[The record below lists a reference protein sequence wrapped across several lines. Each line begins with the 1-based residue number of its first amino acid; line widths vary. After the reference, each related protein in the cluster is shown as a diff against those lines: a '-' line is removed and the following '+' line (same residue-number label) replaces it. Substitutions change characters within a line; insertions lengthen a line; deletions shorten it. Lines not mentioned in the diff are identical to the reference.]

1 MTMTMTPAA
10 NRVTKLPT
18 WPFKKPPRIN
28 KMPAPNSE
36 IATKEASSVRI
47 QNNRL
52 IFEGAEEIYQD
63 HEI

>member
-28 KMPAPNSE
+28 KIPAPNSE
-36 IATKEASSVRI
+36 MATKVASSVRI
-47 QNNRL
+47 QNNQST
-52 IFEGAEEIYQD
+52 FVGVGEICLV